1 MYPAKYSFFKIPKN
15 KIAIGL
21 LGGYFL
27 LSLLSLTA
35 EQNPDEKLE
44 VVISTSIQESPTNT
58 RAEHFRPSIFSQ
70 LNQLNNRASH
80 LRNLTPAV
88 QSQTAGCFNQ
98 KLFHQTNSV
107 LIANQSVLPESILE
121 RSQILRI

>member
-1 MYPAKYSFFKIPKN
+1 MYLAKYFFFKIPKN

-27 LSLLSLTA
+27 LSLLSSTI
-35 EQNPDEKLE
+35 EQNPDEKLK
-44 VVISTSIQESPTNT
+44 VAISTSIQESPTNA

-70 LNQLNNRASH
+70 LNQLSNSASH

-88 QSQTAGCFNQ
+88 QSHTTGCFNL
-98 KLFHQTNSV
+98 KLLHITNTV
-107 LIANQSVLPESILE
+107 LIANQSLLPESILE

>member
-1 MYPAKYSFFKIPKN
+1 MYPAKYSFLKIPKN
-15 KIAIGL
+15 KIAFGL
-21 LGGYFL
+21 LVGYFM
-27 LSLLSLTA
+27 LSLVSLTI
-35 EQNPDEKLE
+35 EQNPDEKLK
-44 VVISTSIQESPTNT
+44 VVISTSIQESPTNAS
-58 RAEHFRPSIFSQ
+58 AEHFRPPIFSQ
-70 LNQLNNRASH
+70 LNQLHNRASH

-88 QSQTAGCFNQ
+88 QSQIAGCFDQ